1 MSRPVVWMLLAH
13 LDDPLVPAVLPTAAW
28 MAADAGALIECYL
41 SSRRSG
47 ELFAPTGS
55 LVASGGHHQAWN
67 YVHARCEVRYI
78 VLGDAGV
85 FASSLPLMGT
95 VIASG
100 TTAAA
105 IYAALRTQ
113 PGVGADAGAALLPA
127 GPARIAEAE
136 FPIATYLYPDVC
148 FARRL
153 GCIDPAEA
161 AAPGVALCRP
171 QPGWQEGETIRE
183 DDTVAGLTARIAR
196 RWQGSAR
203 AVAFGDPA
211 AIRAQMAWHCRERRV
226 ALYGPKVPMPPQEV
240 RVSAYTEQVSAAN
253 AAAGELAEA
262 LGVPAILGRQT
273 GDGDIISWSR
283 RGVAMEIVD
292 PGRPPLPVVYALPHA
307 WRAPDPDPGPTDAQL
322 QDWAGAGKQL
332 ACLLIHSGEIA
343 HNEAMPNLCELAERT
358 GVALGLAACVGRYR
372 TSPQTWELIA
382 QAREHGGFRGLI
394 EPLLYGNG
402 WGVMA
407 EGACP
412 PQRLR
417 DGLASAREAIAR
429 IAGVAHVPRG
439 HYAFL
444 DGDLDAL
451 APPPP
456 GLHRALADAG
466 LSFAISMARPGRC
479 RVLAR
484 DDRFIAINQTCRTV
498 CTGSPYVRIQDPTG
512 LETHIGS
519 SPGWCIA
526 TLDAPV
532 VAFQPAIWEHG
543 HRILALFRAIGRS
556 FVPATP
562 STIARYARLLASR
575 GTVPSC

>member
-1 MSRPVVWMLLAH
+1 MPRPVVWLLLAH
-13 LDDPLVPAVLPTAAW
+13 LDDPLVPAVLPTVAW
-28 MAADAGALIECYL
+28 MAADAGALVECYL

-67 YVHARCEVRYI
+67 YVHARCAVRYI

-85 FASSLPLMGT
+85 FASSLSLMGE

-100 TTAAA
+100 TTASA
-105 IYAALRTQ
+105 IYAALRSQ
-113 PGVGADAGAALLPA
+113 PGVGVDAGAALLPA
-127 GPARIAEAE
+127 GPVPVAGRD
-136 FPIATYLYPDVC
+136 FPIATYLYPEVC

-153 GCIDPAEA
+153 GHIDPAEA
-161 AAPGVALCRP
+161 SAPGTSFCRA
-171 QPGWQEGETIRE
+171 QAGWTAGETVRA
-183 DDTVAGLTARIAR
+183 DDTVASLTARIAR

-226 ALYGPKVPMPPQEV
+226 ALYGPVEHLPPQAV
-240 RVSAYTEQVSAAN
+240 RVSAYTEQVSSAN

-262 LGVPAILGRQT
+262 LDVPAILGRQT
-273 GDGDIISWSR
+273 GDGDIIAWSR

-292 PGRPPLPVVYALPHA
+292 PGRPPLPVVDALPHP
-307 WRAPDPDPGPTDAQL
+307 WRAADPDPGPDDAQL
-322 QDWAGAGKQL
+322 RAWADAGKQL
-332 ACLLIHSGEIA
+332 ACLLVHSGEIA
-343 HNEAMPNLCELAERT
+343 HNEAMPNLCELAERS

-407 EGACP
+407 EGVCP
-412 PQRLR
+412 PARLR
-417 DGLASAREAIAR
+417 DGLASARAAIAR
-429 IAGVAHVPRG
+429 IAGAAHVPRG

-444 DGDLDAL
+444 DGDLDSL

-456 GLHRALADAG
+456 ALHQALADAG
-466 LSFAISMARPGRC
+466 LGFGISMARPGRC

-484 DDRFIAINQTCRTV
+484 DDRFIAINQTCRII

-532 VAFQPAIWEHG
+532 VAFQPAIWDHG
-543 HRILALFRAIGRS
+543 HRILALFRAIGHR

-562 STIARYARLLASR
+562 STIARYARILAGR